1 MALSQLKFKVHKK
14 QYLNMDKSK
23 ILKIV
28 LVIGI
33 LATLVYM
40 VQKWKQTVNLVQDT
54 QQEIREKE

>member
-1 MALSQLKFKVHKK
+1 
-14 QYLNMDKSK
+14 MDKSK

-28 LVIGI
+28 LVAVI

-40 VQKWKQTVNLVQDT
+40 VQKWKQTVNEVQDT

>member
-1 MALSQLKFKVHKK
+1 
-14 QYLNMDKSK
+14 MDKSK